1 MRAVNRVDSPR
12 GSLARLVEGSIRKS
26 AQIVTKASLFPFRST
41 GSHIVRYSMY
51 QELEEVFRD
60 LTWETD
66 PQALPISGSAALA
79 RRACPNA
86 SVTEA
91 DYPEHNFVDLKF
103 DDNSF
108 DLVVSDQVLE
118 HVEGD
123 PFQAVRESHRILK
136 PGGIAVHTTV
146 MLFQIHGYPSDFWRY
161 TPDCLKM
168 LCRDFDQILACDGW
182 GNRYM
187 PLLNWLGLIEGFPVP
202 ASSLH
207 PYNYFA
213 THNEWRY
220 PVVTWV
226 VARK

>member
-1 MRAVNRVDSPR
+1 MGAVNRVDSPR

-91 DYPEHNFVDLKF
+91 DYPEHNFVIS
-103 DDNSF
+103 NST
-108 DLVVSDQVLE
+108 
-118 HVEGD
+118 
-123 PFQAVRESHRILK
+123 I
-136 PGGIAVHTTV
+136 IAST
-146 MLFQIHGYPSDFWRY
+146 
-161 TPDCLKM
+161 
-168 LCRDFDQILACDGW
+168 
-182 GNRYM
+182 
-187 PLLNWLGLIEGFPVP
+187 WL
-202 ASSLH
+202 
-207 PYNYFA
+207 
-213 THNEWRY
+213 
-220 PVVTWV
+220 
-226 VARK
+226 